1 MPHVPTPL
9 PAFAHA
15 AEEEFAHLL
24 DFYGVCWEYE
34 PRTFVLRADSAGNPI
49 AAFTPDFYLPD
60 ADLYVEIT
68 TMRPKQVRRKNR
80 KIRWLAEQYPEVNI
94 KLYKRSDFRQLLA
107 KHGLDDSSRAAW
119 IATEGQ
125 NAGEDDSEEDGN

>member
-1 MPHVPTPL
+1 MPHVPTPP

-34 PRTFVLRADSAGNPI
+34 PRTFVFRADSAGNPI
-49 AAFTPDFYLPD
+49 AAFTPDFYLP

-68 TMRPKQVRRKNR
+68 TMRPKQVRRQEPQDP
-80 KIRWLAEQYPEVNI
+80 LAAQQYPEINI
-94 KLYKRSDFRQLLA
+94 KLYKRSDFRKLLA
-107 KHGLDDSSRAAW
+107 KHGLNGLRSPHGMDHDRRA
-119 IATEGQ
+119 ECRQG
-125 NAGEDDSEEDGN
+125 